1 MEKIRLFSCLIA
13 IFAIFACEKQYE
25 QSTDTT
31 VPDISVDE
39 SASAFAKILA
49 SSMNNSEMLDF
60 IKEMAD
66 QRFDGDEN
74 FLIMDKLDDKA
85 TKSSHT
91 FYDMLA
97 STVTKSSGAYDLDNL
112 VEAIKLNDPL
122 LQVYVMNSELWDSGI
137 EPVVVLLPEN
147 YDDERLCTLTVY
159 QMDGKSYTISSKDE
173 IEDAPV
179 VVLSRNERTI
189 VETKEDA
196 KNTNAFLLYSNDNY
210 NYYLK
215 SDRQESDQKIAEF
228 MLPQTKD
235 GGIVITP
242 DQTAGEI
249 MGSVFQ
255 NCYRMINKPTTDY
268 ISKITIKDKGSWTA
282 MESAWLGDP
291 ELELHIIYAKRTQ
304 TGIALYRHE
313 EYLKTKKFGNR
324 NDIKEYDWNQDI
336 MQWSLGNNGNSMTYA
351 WNEEDN
357 SNGTKEYKTTYSIQI
372 VINNQILTYN
382 GNVSFDVGNEDNDA
396 GESFVYY
403 NHPYGTCYSDAVKFW
418 ISPEG
423 PNTHV

>member
-159 QMDGKSYTISSKDE
+159 QMDGKSYTISSEDE

-189 VETKEDA
+189 VEKTKKEGNDA
-196 KNTNAFLLYSNDNY
+196 YYSNDIY
-210 NYYLK
+210 DYFLK
-215 SDRQESDQKIAEF
+215 EHLYTTTNSKKELTTKSSNSIEQEVAVLMGTEF
-228 MLPQTKD
+228 TN
-235 GGIVITP
+235 
-242 DQTAGEI
+242 
-249 MGSVFQ
+249 S
-255 NCYRMINKPTTDY
+255 YRNLNSSKTDY
-268 ISKITIKDKGSWTA
+268 VTDVTINDKEAWKA
-282 MESAWLGDP
+282 IESGWLGDP
-291 ELELHIIYAKRTQ
+291 ELTLYIVYGDRSGDDMVIKHKNSLNSNDKFEI
-304 TGIALYRHE
+304 TGNVF
-313 EYLKTKKFGNR
+313 KNR
-324 NDIKEYDWNQDI
+324 NNIRIYPWNQET
-336 MQWSLGNNGNSMTYA
+336 MTWSLYENGSDMVYA

-357 SNGTKEYKTTYSIQI
+357 STGDKSYYVNFSIRWYSYSDKEILSEKINYPFI
-372 VINNQILTYN
+372 VDL
-382 GNVSFDVGNEDNDA
+382 EDNYA
-396 GESFVYY
+396 GFNVIE
-403 NHPYGTCYSDAVKFW
+403 YSDADCENYNSGY
-418 ISPEG
+418 ISYTINIE
-423 PNTHV
+423 TK

>member
-13 IFAIFACEKQYE
+13 IFALFACEKQYE

-159 QMDGKSYTISSKDE
+159 QMDGKSYKISSEDE

-189 VETKEDA
+189 VEKTKKEGNDA
-196 KNTNAFLLYSNDNY
+196 YYSNDIY
-210 NYYLK
+210 DYFLK
-215 SDRQESDQKIAEF
+215 EHLYTTTNSKKELTTKSSNSIEQEVAALMGTEF
-228 MLPQTKD
+228 TN
-235 GGIVITP
+235 
-242 DQTAGEI
+242 
-249 MGSVFQ
+249 S
-255 NCYRMINKPTTDY
+255 YRNLNSSKTDY
-268 ISKITIKDKGSWTA
+268 VTDVTINDKEAWKA
-282 MESAWLGDP
+282 IESGWLGDP
-291 ELELHIIYAKRTQ
+291 ELTLYIVYGDRSGDDLVIKHKNRLNINDKFEI
-304 TGIALYRHE
+304 TGNVF
-313 EYLKTKKFGNR
+313 KNR
-324 NDIKEYDWNQDI
+324 NNIRIYPWNQET
-336 MQWSLGNNGNSMTYA
+336 MTWSLYENGSDMVYA

-357 SNGTKEYKTTYSIQI
+357 STGDKSYYVNFSIRWYSYSDKEILSEKINYPFI
-372 VINNQILTYN
+372 VDL
-382 GNVSFDVGNEDNDA
+382 EDNYA
-396 GESFVYY
+396 GFNVIE
-403 NHPYGTCYSDAVKFW
+403 YSDADCENYNSGY
-418 ISPEG
+418 ISYTINIE
-423 PNTHV
+423 TK

>member
-159 QMDGKSYTISSKDE
+159 QMDGKSYTISSEDE

-189 VETKEDA
+189 VEKTKKEGNDA
-196 KNTNAFLLYSNDNY
+196 YYSNDIY
-210 NYYLK
+210 DYFLK
-215 SDRQESDQKIAEF
+215 EHLYTTTNSKKELTTKSSNSIEQEVAVLMGTEF
-228 MLPQTKD
+228 TN
-235 GGIVITP
+235 
-242 DQTAGEI
+242 
-249 MGSVFQ
+249 S
-255 NCYRMINKPTTDY
+255 YRNLNSSKTDY
-268 ISKITIKDKGSWTA
+268 VTDVTINDKEAWKA
-282 MESAWLGDP
+282 IESGWLGDP
-291 ELELHIIYAKRTQ
+291 ELTLYIVYGDRSGDDMVIKHKNSLNSNDKFEI
-304 TGIALYRHE
+304 TGNVF
-313 EYLKTKKFGNR
+313 KNR
-324 NDIKEYDWNQDI
+324 NNIRIYPWNQET
-336 MQWSLGNNGNSMTYA
+336 MTWSLYENGSDMVYA

-357 SNGTKEYKTTYSIQI
+357 STGDKSYYVNFSIRWYSYS
-372 VINNQILTYN
+372 VP
-382 GNVSFDVGNEDNDA
+382 A
-396 GESFVYY
+396 HESR
-403 NHPYGTCYSDAVKFW
+403 HEK
-418 ISPEG
+418 
-423 PNTHV
+423 